1 MRSSLAATLSHI
13 RRSEGG
19 WANDRADPGG
29 CTMLG
34 ITLATWRAHGH
45 PKATCAGLRRIQWA
59 RDAAPIYV
67 ESYWQPVAGDSL
79 PAGVDLLVTDH
90 AVNAGLG
97 RARRLL
103 QEVLRVKVDG
113 DLGPKT
119 LAAAWAAADADL
131 PGLISRVCDARRAY
145 YRSLP
150 GYKRFGRGWEAR
162 VDAARAGAYGLVEGS
177 RQSDRLRLGGY

>member
-1 MRSSLAATLSHI
+1 VLFRSS
-13 RRSEGG
+13 
-19 WANDRADPGG
+19 
-29 CTMLG
+29 
-34 ITLATWRAHGH
+34 
-45 PKATCAGLRRIQWA
+45 LRRIQWA
-59 RDAAPIYV
+59 RDAAPIYI

-79 PAGVDLLVTDH
+79 PAGVDLLITDH

-131 PGLISRVCDARRAY
+131 PGLISRVCEARRAY
-145 YRSLP
+145 DRRLP

-162 VDAARAGAYGLVEGS
+162 VDAARKGAFALVEG
-177 RQSDRLRLGGY
+177 Y